1 MSKKKEK
8 LCEDLPDRGHILS
21 HAIGD
26 HMKILRVSMSLTRE
40 RAEVLEEICKIR
52 GELLRDYVEKAV
64 HDQMDNDLD
73 TPNDLG
79 LDYCKHLKHI
89 LSGESQLV

>member
-1 MSKKKEK
+1 MSKKKK
-8 LCEDLPDRGHILS
+8 LCEDLPDRGHILP

-40 RAEVLEEICKIR
+40 RAEVLEEICRIR
-52 GELLRDYVEKAV
+52 GELLRDYVEKALN
-64 HDQMDNDLD
+64 DQMDTDLD

-79 LDYCKHLKHI
+79 LDYCKHLKKI
-89 LSGESQLV
+89 LSRNSIHGD